1 MLRAAC
7 SPRPAAIFSAASIV
21 PLGLLFGLIATALA
35 YGFYFSGLSKISQA
49 GKVPVIASVEVVVAT
64 VIGALAF
71 TERMT
76 AVRVLGIALVL
87 FSIVLF
93 NMKAEDNK
101 KRSKM
106 NENGDIIIQKADKD
120 PEGNRQ

>member
-1 MLRAAC
+1 
-7 SPRPAAIFSAASIV
+7 
-21 PLGLLFGLIATALA
+21 
-35 YGFYFSGLSKISQA
+35 
-49 GKVPVIASVEVVVAT
+49 
-64 VIGALAF
+64 
-71 TERMT
+71 MT

>member
-1 MLRAAC
+1 MLTATGGN
-7 SPRPAAIFSAASIV
+7 FSAASIV